1 MEYTPRH
8 APSDHARL
16 RPLPHWR
23 AAVGANRHLRCAD
36 AARALMA
43 ARHGKVRL
51 RASKAHDA
59 RGLATER
66 GFGNVVAGDVADIGK
81 RQVVW
86 LSRSRRHL
94 GSRRSRHYLRARG
107 RAAAPT
113 APTAPA
119 APTAPGG
126 PTTACLWEG
135 RRH

>member
-1 MEYTPRH
+1 MPLGCH

-16 RPLPHWR
+16 CPLPYRR
-23 AAVGANRHLRCAD
+23 AAVGANLHLPRAD

-43 ARHGKVRL
+43 ARHCKVSL

-66 GFGNVVAGDVADIGK
+66 GFGNVVAARDVADIGE

-94 GSRRSRHYLRARG
+94 GSRHSHYLRARG
-107 RAAAPT
+107 RAAAPAATT
-113 APTAPA
+113 APTAP
-119 APTAPGG
+119 TAPVG
-126 PTTACLWEG
+126 PTTACVWGG
-135 RRH
+135 RHH